1 MCFTDDCV
9 SGSPAPSV
17 TWWKDGSVFDDT
29 YELVEKQ
36 NNGAN
41 NSTVI
46 VDGIGVDGDGVDSDE
61 TYKLVEKQNNAANNI
76 TVILDGDHGG
86 VTYIHCDMTAH

>member
-1 MCFTDDCV
+1 MCFTQIVFHQFTFSQCV

-36 NNGAN
+36 NNGVN

-46 VDGIGVDGDGVDSDE
+46 LGGDWW
-61 TYKLVEKQNNAANNI
+61 
-76 TVILDGDHGG
+76 
-86 VTYIHCDMTAH
+86 

>member
-46 VDGIGVDGDGVDSDE
+46 
-61 TYKLVEKQNNAANNI
+61 
-76 TVILDGDHGG
+76 LDGDHGG
-86 VTYIHCDMTAH
+86 VTNAMRYDSTVIGYDDWKW

>member
-1 MCFTDDCV
+1 MCLNDCVFHLEITIHHIICFTQIVFPQFNFSQCV

-36 NNGAN
+36 NSGAN

-46 VDGIGVDGDGVDSDE
+46 LGGD
-61 TYKLVEKQNNAANNI
+61 
-76 TVILDGDHGG
+76 
-86 VTYIHCDMTAH
+86 

>member
-1 MCFTDDCV
+1 MDQYCPLSNVSISSIIGDLLSGISFHRLCV
-9 SGSPAPSV
+9 PGSPAPSV

-36 NNGAN
+36 ANGAS

-46 VDGIGVDGDGVDSDE
+46 VHVDGYFGDGV
-61 TYKLVEKQNNAANNI
+61 
-76 TVILDGDHGG
+76 TVVLNK
-86 VTYIHCDMTAH
+86 